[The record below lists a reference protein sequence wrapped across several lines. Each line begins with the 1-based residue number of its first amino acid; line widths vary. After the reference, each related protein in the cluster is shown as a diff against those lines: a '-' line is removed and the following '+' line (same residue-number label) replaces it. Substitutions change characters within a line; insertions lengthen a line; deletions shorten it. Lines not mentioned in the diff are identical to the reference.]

1 MLHLQYGCVLHLKGT
16 LSVFIS
22 VYFINGVR
30 LNHSCFLL
38 SFYTEDLLSVSVAHV
53 PLVDMCF
60 YICGEFA
67 CRSVQLA
74 VYFVH
79 SEFLCYLVRLVH
91 IFLAVLVSLA
101 FSVFRRF

>member
-1 MLHLQYGCVLHLKGT
+1 MGCVFT
-16 LSVFIS
+16 ICAF
-22 VYFINGVR
+22 
-30 LNHSCFLL
+30 CFH
-38 SFYTEDLLSVSVAHV
+38 YYIEDLLSVSVAHV

-60 YICGEFA
+60 HICGEFA

-79 SEFLCYLVRLVH
+79 SEILCNLVRLVH